1 MRGFVAN
8 TDYEWYRFLSGR
20 PDLDEVNFWRPGGE
34 QVFKLLGLG
43 QPVLFRLKSPHNA
56 IAGVGFF
63 VHFSILPVSLAWGA
77 FSAKNG
83 AESETAMRQ
92 RIEKYRRRFG
102 KPTGP
107 GEDYRVGCILL
118 AEPTFFSVASW
129 VREPSDWSPHTVQGE
144 TLDLST
150 GEGRRIWTEVM
161 DRIGRRRTIAEQSP
175 EGARYGAEQ
184 VIRPRLGQGIFRVL
198 VTDVYR
204 RRCAVTGERTL
215 PVLEAAHVRPYAEG
229 GTHELANGI
238 LLRSDLHTLFDRG
251 YVTITPDYRLEVSRR
266 IRDEFE
272 NGRDYYALH
281 GREVRVPA
289 GHDERPAP
297 TLLDWHNTHKF
308 KG

>member
-8 TDYEWYRFLSGR
+8 TDYQWYEFLSAR
-20 PDLDEVNFWRPGGE
+20 PDIDEVNFWQPGGE
-34 QVFKLLGLG
+34 REFKILRPG

-63 VHFSILPVSLAWGA
+63 VQFSILPVSLAWAA
-77 FSAKNG
+77 FSVKNG
-83 AESETAMRQ
+83 AESERAMRD
-92 RIEKYRRRFG
+92 RVEKYRRRFDKG
-102 KPTGP
+102 TGP
-107 GEDYRVGCILL
+107 GEDYRIGCILL
-118 AEPTFFSVASW
+118 AEPTFFPAGSW
-129 VREPSDWSPHTVQGE
+129 VREPRDWSPQIVQGR

-150 GEGRRIWTEVM
+150 GEGLRIWTEVM
-161 DRIGRRRTIAEQSP
+161 DRIGRRRVIAERAP
-175 EGARYGAEQ
+175 EGRRYGAAQ
-184 VIRPRLGQGIFRVL
+184 VIQPRLGQGIFRVL

-229 GTHELANGI
+229 GRHELSNGI

-251 YVTITPDYRLEVSRR
+251 YLTITPNYHIEVSRR

-281 GREVRVPA
+281 GRDVKVPA

-297 TLLDWHNTHKF
+297 ILLDLHNTHKF

>member
-8 TDYEWYRFLSGR
+8 TDYNWYEFLSLR
-20 PDLDEVNFWRPGGE
+20 PDIDEVNFWQPGGE
-34 QVFKLLGLG
+34 REFKILRSG
-43 QPVLFRLKSPHNA
+43 QPVLFRLKSPYNA

-63 VHFSILPVSLAWGA
+63 VHFSILPMSLAWAA
-77 FSAKNG
+77 FSVKNG
-83 AESETAMRQ
+83 AASERTMRD
-92 RIEKYRRRFG
+92 RVETYRRRFD
-102 KPTGP
+102 KHTGP
-107 GEDYRVGCILL
+107 SEDYRIGCILL
-118 AEPTFFSVASW
+118 AEPTFFPMGSW
-129 VREPSDWSPHTVQGE
+129 VQEPSDWSPNIVQGK
-144 TLDLST
+144 TVDLST
-150 GEGRRIWTEVM
+150 GDGLRIWRDVM
-161 DRIGRRRTIAEQSP
+161 ARIGGRTVAEPAP

-184 VIRPRLGQGIFRVL
+184 VIRPRLGQGAFRIL
-198 VTDVYR
+198 VTDTYG

-215 PVLEAAHVRPYAEG
+215 PVLEAAHVRPYADG
-229 GTHELANGI
+229 GRHEVANGI
-238 LLRSDLHTLFDRG
+238 LLRSDLHTLFDGG

-297 TLLDWHNTHKF
+297 ILLDWHNTHKF

>member
-8 TDYEWYRFLSGR
+8 TDYQWYEFLSAR
-20 PDLDEVNFWRPGGE
+20 PDIDEVNFWQPGGE
-34 QVFKLLGLG
+34 REFKILRRG

-63 VHFSILPVSLAWGA
+63 VHFSILPVSLAWAA

-83 AESETAMRQ
+83 AESERAMRD
-92 RIEKYRRRFG
+92 RVEKYRRRFDKG
-102 KPTGP
+102 TGP
-107 GEDYRVGCILL
+107 GEDYRIGCILL
-118 AEPTFFSVASW
+118 AEPTFFLAGSW
-129 VREPSDWSPHTVQGE
+129 VREPSDWSPQIVQGR

-150 GEGRRIWTEVM
+150 GEGLRIWSEVM
-161 DRIGRRRTIAEQSP
+161 DRIGRRRVIAEPAP
-175 EGARYGAEQ
+175 EGARYGPERLIQ
-184 VIRPRLGQGIFRVL
+184 PRLGQGTFRVL

-229 GTHELANGI
+229 GRHELANGI

-281 GREVRVPA
+281 GREVRVPV
-289 GHDERPAP
+289 GSDERPAP
-297 TLLDWHNTHKF
+297 ILLDWHNTHKF

>member
-8 TDYEWYRFLSGR
+8 TDYQWYEFLSAR
-20 PDLDEVNFWRPGGE
+20 PDIDEVNFWQPGGE
-34 QVFKLLGLG
+34 REFKILRPG

-63 VHFSILPVSLAWGA
+63 VQFSILPVSLAWAA
-77 FSAKNG
+77 FSVKNG
-83 AESETAMRQ
+83 AESERAMRD
-92 RIEKYRRRFG
+92 RVEKYRRRFDKG
-102 KPTGP
+102 TGP
-107 GEDYRVGCILL
+107 GEDYRIGCILL
-118 AEPTFFSVASW
+118 AEPTFFPAGSW
-129 VREPSDWSPHTVQGE
+129 VREPRDWSPQIVQGR

-150 GEGRRIWTEVM
+150 GEGLRIWTEVM
-161 DRIGRRRTIAEQSP
+161 DRIGRRRVIAERAP
-175 EGARYGAEQ
+175 EGRRYGAAQ
-184 VIRPRLGQGIFRVL
+184 VIQPRLGQGIFRVL

-229 GTHELANGI
+229 GRHELSNGI

-251 YVTITPDYRLEVSRR
+251 YLTITPNYHIEVSRR

-281 GREVRVPA
+281 GRDVKVPA

-297 TLLDWHNTHKF
+297 ILLDWHNTHKF